1 DVKPEEEESNVHL
14 QTRMSAGKKVPAP
27 RARRGASNRESS
39 DIFGVPMPGSELMDS
54 QLLLG
59 ASGEALVDPAH
70 GHPAHKARAVTF
82 ADLDPLKSMV
92 HGHILITPAADESD
106 VTHYNIFWASNRTA
120 RTLIRSVAR
129 GITSYHLHDP
139 VDHSKG
145 VKIPAGVNQ
154 LMVKTSNSLGMMQ
167 DGVTVDIWDYWQP
180 AFTSLLKGLFRGG

>member
-1 DVKPEEEESNVHL
+1 LPASPWSQRRSACGSSTWASSSQSQGCDFCGPRPTEVHDGEPPQKSRL
-14 QTRMSAGKKVPAP
+14 LSTRP
-27 RARRGASNRESS
+27 
-39 DIFGVPMPGSELMDS
+39 
-54 QLLLG
+54 
-59 ASGEALVDPAH
+59 
-70 GHPAHKARAVTF
+70 
-82 ADLDPLKSMV
+82 V